1 MRNSRSPEGAIAVT
15 TIESAAMKGRP
26 VTVRIFFLALLTVL
40 VGEIAVVAFISHT
53 AFQSLVILGV
63 ERFTV
68 CAVLLMLVAASDYGL
83 AIFDASRAGVVGGIK
98 KGLVWSACCGVAAAL
113 VFALL
118 YAMRISPL
126 TLIRTSL
133 PAGRLGLV
141 VFFLVGGLIAPV
153 AEEVFFRGI
162 VYGFLRKWGAMLAII
177 GSTVVFAGAHAFLTP
192 VPLIQIM
199 GGILFA
205 IAYEVEGNLLVPV
218 VIHILGNTTIFS
230 LSLMGD
236 Y

>member
-1 MRNSRSPEGAIAVT
+1 MEG
-15 TIESAAMKGRP
+15 KP
-26 VTVRIFFLALLTVL
+26 VTGRIFSLALLTVL

-53 AFQSLVILGV
+53 AHHSLVILGV

-68 CAVLLMLVAASDYGL
+68 CAVLLMLVAAGDCGL
-83 AIFDASRAGVVGGIK
+83 ATFDASRTGVVGGIR
-98 KGLVWSACCGVAAAL
+98 KGLVWSACCGLAAAL

-118 YAMRISPL
+118 YTMRISPL
-126 TLIRTSL
+126 TFIRTNL
-133 PAGRLGLV
+133 PAGRQGLV

-162 VYGFLRKWGAMLAII
+162 VYGFLRKWGVVLAII
-177 GSTVVFAGAHAFLTP
+177 GTTAVFAGAHAFLTP
-192 VPLIQIM
+192 VPLIQIV

-218 VIHILGNTTIFS
+218 VLHILGNTTIFS

-236 Y
+236 

>member
-15 TIESAAMKGRP
+15 TIESAAMKGKP
-26 VTVRIFFLALLTVL
+26 VPGRIFSLALLTVL

-53 AFQSLVILGV
+53 AYHSLVILGI

-68 CAVLLMLVAASDYGL
+68 CAVLLMLVAASDCGL
-83 AIFDASRAGVVGGIK
+83 ATFDASRIGVVGGIR
-98 KGLVWSACCGVAAAL
+98 KGLVWSACCGLAAAL

-118 YAMRISPL
+118 YTMRISPL
-126 TLIRTSL
+126 TFIRTNL
-133 PAGRLGLV
+133 PAGRQDLV

-162 VYGFLRKWGAMLAII
+162 IYGFLRKWGVVLAII
-177 GSTVVFAGAHAFLTP
+177 GTTAVFAGAHAFLTP
-192 VPLIQIM
+192 VPLIQIV
-199 GGILFA
+199 GGILFV

-218 VIHILGNTTIFS
+218 VLHILGNTTIFS
-230 LSLMGD
+230 LSHMGA
-236 Y
+236 